1 MTVGRRTFLV
11 WRIIQ
16 FWTILNIFILE
27 IVQISGF
34 HSTYWLGPANNQNI
48 IWVSEAISFVVI
60 GLTLVNFNER
70 WENGPFKTDTAF
82 DWILFIVWNVQSF
95 LNITPAIF
103 GYGLNCS
110 LGAIP
115 YKITTFDGQ
124 TRCRLFI
131 VSTALSYFALF
142 TTVVTLMLSK
152 SRWDNRELIQSS
164 SRNRKLQAFYKVQKG
179 SLDNGEPA
187 LFFYSRNTS
196 PNSLHRT
203 KLRNSIKHTLPPSS
217 SPINISIPEPEMA
230 AITKDSKETSIAIN
244 DEKNENEKDD
254 SVLKY

>member
-1 MTVGRRTFLV
+1 MG
-11 WRIIQ
+11 
-16 FWTILNIFILE
+16 
-27 IVQISGF
+27 
-34 HSTYWLGPANNQNI
+34 
-48 IWVSEAISFVVI
+48 
-60 GLTLVNFNER
+60 
-70 WENGPFKTDTAF
+70 
-82 DWILFIVWNVQSF
+82 F

-124 TRCRLFI
+124 TRCRLFL

-164 SRNRKLQAFYKVQKG
+164 SH
-179 SLDNGEPA
+179 NGEPA

-230 AITKDSKETSIAIN
+230 AITKDS
-244 DEKNENEKDD
+244 
-254 SVLKY
+254 